1 MKGRNL
7 NYLIGIAV
15 LVVIAIWIDWPGN
28 PGLHFNIGSLQ
39 INKPIEVR
47 QGLDLQG
54 GLQVLLEADVPSSE
68 ALPAGAMDTARTIIE
83 NRVNALGVTEPVV
96 QRLGARQI
104 IVELP
109 GITNPDEAIAT
120 LRQTGLLEFVD
131 ADHQQLSEGTVVRTT
146 FGESQAVT
154 GTQTVTGTA
163 PITATEP
170 TTGTAP
176 VTAAPTVT
184 ETAPITGVAPLT
196 ETAPVTG
203 AAPLTETAPLTGAAP
218 LASTTP
224 VTPTGP
230 VYQTIMT
237 GRDLQTADVGVD
249 QLGSPE
255 IRFTLRPSASKL
267 FGDYTASHIG
277 SVLAIVLDKKVISA
291 PTIQS
296 AIPDGNGRITGRF
309 TLAQAQAIAVQLRYG
324 SLPVPLKVDTIR
336 TIGAT
341 LGQDS
346 IAKSITA
353 GMIAMIVILIFMIV
367 YYRLPGVL
375 AAGALIVY
383 GLVNF
388 AVYKWGI
395 PTFGAPFFAPV
406 TLTLPGITGFILST
420 GMAVDANVLIF
431 ERMKEEIRS
440 GRSLAVAV
448 DAGFDRAWTSIRDAN
463 LSTLLN
469 CVVLYWF
476 SSTFGASIVRG
487 FAITLFLGVL
497 ISLFT
502 AITVTRTFM
511 RAVLSVYGDELH
523 EKHWLL
529 GF

>member
-1 MKGRNL
+1 MRPL
-7 NYLIGIAV
+7 R
-15 LVVIAIWIDWPGN
+15 
-28 PGLHFNIGSLQ
+28 S
-39 INKPIEVR
+39 
-47 QGLDLQG
+47 
-54 GLQVLLEADVPSSE
+54 
-68 ALPAGAMDTARTIIE
+68 PAPRRLTPTA
-83 NRVNALGVTEPVV
+83 
-96 QRLGARQI
+96 
-104 IVELP
+104 
-109 GITNPDEAIAT
+109 
-120 LRQTGLLEFVD
+120 
-131 ADHQQLSEGTVVRTT
+131 
-146 FGESQAVT
+146 
-154 GTQTVTGTA
+154 
-163 PITATEP
+163 
-170 TTGTAP
+170 
-176 VTAAPTVT
+176 
-184 ETAPITGVAPLT
+184 
-196 ETAPVTG
+196 
-203 AAPLTETAPLTGAAP
+203 
-218 LASTTP
+218 P

-237 GRDLQTADVGVD
+237 GRDLESADVGID
-249 QLGSPE
+249 ELGNPE
-255 IRFTLRPSASKL
+255 IRFKLKPSGAKI
-267 FGDYTASHIG
+267 FADYTASHIG

-296 AIPDGNGRITGRF
+296 AIPDGSGRITGRF
-309 TLAQAQAIAVQLRYG
+309 TLEQARSIAVQLRYG

-346 IAKSITA
+346 IARSVTA
-353 GMIAMIVILIFMIV
+353 GMIAIIVILLFMII

-375 AAGALIVY
+375 AAVALIVY

-440 GRSLAVAV
+440 GRSLAAAV
-448 DAGFDRAWTSIRDAN
+448 DAGFDRAWTSIRDSN

-497 ISLFT
+497 ISMFT
-502 AITVTRTFM
+502 AITVTRTFCE
-511 RAVLSVYGDELH
+511 RCSPWPARSCTTTTRLWASDGQHAVVGLYELGESVRLTFGHRYR
-523 EKHWLL
+523 
-529 GF
+529 